1 MDKVKKIIRER
12 ERERER
18 EPDEDRWPNYKKEK
32 QGTQ

>member
-1 MDKVKKIIRER
+1 MDKVKKKNK
-12 ERERER
+12 RERER

>member
-1 MDKVKKIIRER
+1 MDKVKKII
-12 ERERER
+12 RERER